1 MKIMSVTTWVV
12 SHNGLSYLSTIA
24 EFFKY
29 TVIIRWRIFQR
40 YTTTDNYGKG
50 TKNSF
55 GIS

>member
-1 MKIMSVTTWVV
+1 MKITLVTTWVV
-12 SHNGLSYLSTIA
+12 SHISTIA

>member
-1 MKIMSVTTWVV
+1 MKITLVTTWVV
-12 SHNGLSYLSTIA
+12 SQIGQ
-24 EFFKY
+24 Y
-29 TVIIRWRIFQR
+29 TVIIRSRIFQK

>member
-1 MKIMSVTTWVV
+1 MKITLVTTWVV
-12 SHNGLSYLSTIA
+12 SHIGLSTIVD
-24 EFFKY
+24 FFKY

>member
-1 MKIMSVTTWVV
+1 MKVITTWVV
-12 SHNGLSYLSTIA
+12 SHIGLS
-24 EFFKY
+24 

>member
-1 MKIMSVTTWVV
+1 MKITLVTTWVV
-12 SHNGLSYLSTIA
+12 WHISTIA

>member
-1 MKIMSVTTWVV
+1 MKGMLVTTWVV
-12 SHNGLSYLSTIA
+12 PHIGL
-24 EFFKY
+24 FY
-29 TVIIRWRIFQR
+29 TVIISWRILQR